1 MGLYLCIF
9 DGDEDINGVEI
20 GSYADFGAFRDYVSG
35 ELERGQKGANFPT
48 LMLHSDCDGE
58 WSVADCQKLQV
69 ELYEIAMAFKT
80 RPPVDFSSDWQKV
93 VAKSIGLKPQNAF
106 ESFIDV
112 DGEFLVERLQSLVK
126 DALTRRLPILFQ

>member
-20 GSYADFGAFRDYVSG
+20 GSYADFGAFRDYVSSG
-35 ELERGQKGANFPT
+35 LERGQKGANFPT

-58 WSVADCQKLQV
+58 WSVADCQKLQI
-69 ELYEIAMAFKT
+69 ELNEIATVSKT

-112 DGEFLVERLQSLVK
+112 DGEFLVERLQGLVK